1 MQVVKSDAT
10 NKVAVVIVSAGAN
23 FRVRNILSSYPSSSS
38 SWTEVSDPLP
48 FCSVSPT
55 FTEIPGTRYSSLV
68 HLSKSISLHRS
79 EQNGRH
85 GLSLY
90 STDFPHVGQ
99 FRMVQTY
106 EGRIQK

>member
-1 MQVVKSDAT
+1 MQVMKSDAT
-10 NKVAVVIVSAGAN
+10 NNVAAIVRASGN
-23 FRVRNILSSYPSSSS
+23 FKVRNIMRSYSSST
-38 SWTEVSDPLP
+38 SWTEVSDCLT

-55 FTEIPGTRYSSLV
+55 FTEMPGTRYSSLV
-68 HLSKSISLHRS
+68 HLSKSISWHRS

-85 GLSLY
+85 GLSPY